1 MNLDF
6 KLIYEREI
14 NKTYLARGSLK
25 FLANLHLQSLSRK
38 DLAFDNH
45 SILQGNLEEV
55 AAYSIDFQS
64 EMKVEP
70 HFSQCLED

>member
-1 MNLDF
+1 MNLSF
-6 KLIYEREI
+6 NLIYKREV

-25 FLANLHLQSLSRK
+25 FLANLHLQSLSGK
-38 DLAFDNH
+38 ELAFDNH
-45 SILQGNLEEV
+45 DILQGNLEEV
-55 AAYSIDFQS
+55 AAYNMDFQS